1 MSTIDDGERTEN
13 APAETA
19 AAEPQVVDPN
29 AKVPAYSWYAL
40 GVLVLVYVL
49 NFVDRQ
55 ILSILAND
63 IKADLGVDD
72 AFLGFLYGTAFAIF
86 YALFGIPLGKLA
98 DSWHRVRLMTI
109 GLSLWSVMTALSG
122 FAKNAA
128 MLSGARVGVGIG
140 EATASPSAYSLISD
154 WFPARLRATALAIYS
169 SGLYVGG
176 GISLLIGGLIV
187 EQWNAAYPGGGP
199 LGLAGWQAAFIAV
212 GLPGIL
218 LAFWVLTLKEPVRGL
233 IDGMPS
239 EPVERPFRGFV
250 EELLQ
255 IIPPFTFVGAARR
268 SMPALAINV
277 AGFVGFFFAAWALT
291 ALIETGQGFIMG
303 GIASLVPFLDFPISD
318 QWFLLAVGYYA
329 IFSWASALRS
339 RDAETFAL
347 TWGSPA
353 FLCTILGYGTVAF
366 LSYATS
372 YWGAPYGER
381 VFEISKSELGLL
393 LGAPAAVTGFLGVV
407 IGGRVA
413 DWLFTKM
420 PAGRLY
426 VVMFGLLA
434 PVPIVWVMFTTD
446 SRTVF
451 LVMAAIAQ
459 LFASSALGAA
469 AATSQSLV
477 LPRMRGVATATFFL
491 ATTLVGLALGPYLAG
506 LISAKAGE
514 DLGLG
519 MLSLLWIAPI
529 GVVLL
534 FFAFR
539 LVPAAQERVI
549 AMGRGE
555 PTAG

>member
-1 MSTIDDGERTEN
+1 MSETDKPGAAEN
-13 APAETA
+13 AR
-19 AAEPQVVDPN
+19 
-29 AKVPAYSWYAL
+29 VPAYSWYAL
-40 GVLVLVYVL
+40 SVLVLVYVL

-109 GLSLWSVMTALSG
+109 GLGLWSLMTAASG

-187 EQWNAAYPGGGP
+187 EQWNASYPDGGP
-199 LGLAGWQAAFIAV
+199 LGRAGWQAAFIAV
-212 GLPGIL
+212 GMPGIL
-218 LAFWVLTLKEPVRGL
+218 LAIWVFTLKEPVRGL
-233 IDGMPS
+233 IDGIPTEEPS
-239 EPVERPFRGFV
+239 ERPFKGFV

-255 IIPPFTFVGAARR
+255 IIPPFTILGAARR
-268 SMPALAINV
+268 GMVPLVANLA
-277 AGFVGFFFAAWALT
+277 GLVGFFFAAW
-291 ALIETGQGFIMG
+291 LITLLAVTGQGFIMPALG
-303 GIASLVPFLDFPISD
+303 FDIEISD
-318 QWFLLAVGYYA
+318 QWFLLALGYYA

-339 RDAETFAL
+339 RDPSTFAL

-353 FLCTILGYGTVAF
+353 FLCTILGYGMVAF
-366 LSYATS
+366 ISYATS

-393 LGAPAAVTGFLGVV
+393 LGAPAAVTGFLGVI

-413 DWLFTKM
+413 DWLFARV

-426 VVMFGLLA
+426 VVLFGLLA
-434 PVPIVWVMFTTD
+434 PVPVVWVMFTTD
-446 SRTVF
+446 SKALF
-451 LVMAAIAQ
+451 LVLAAMAQ

-477 LPRMRGVATATFFL
+477 LPRMRGVATATVFL

-506 LISAKAGE
+506 LVSSKADG

-519 MLSLLWIAPI
+519 MLSTLWGAPI
-529 GVVLL
+529 GLVLL
-534 FFAFR
+534 LIALK

-549 AMGRGE
+549 AIGKSE
-555 PTAG
+555 DAAAA

>member
-1 MSTIDDGERTEN
+1 MSETDKPGAAEN
-13 APAETA
+13 AR
-19 AAEPQVVDPN
+19 
-29 AKVPAYSWYAL
+29 VPAYSWYAL
-40 GVLVLVYVL
+40 SVLVLVYVL

-109 GLSLWSVMTALSG
+109 GLGLWSLMTAASG

-187 EQWNAAYPGGGP
+187 EQWNASYPDGGP

-212 GLPGIL
+212 GMPGIL
-218 LAFWVLTLKEPVRGL
+218 LAIWVFTLKEPVRGL
-233 IDGMPS
+233 IDGIPTEEPS
-239 EPVERPFRGFV
+239 ERPFKGFV

-255 IIPPFTFVGAARR
+255 IIPPFTILGAARR
-268 SMPALAINV
+268 GMVPLVANLA
-277 AGFVGFFFAAWALT
+277 GLVGFFFAAW
-291 ALIETGQGFIMG
+291 LITLLAVTGQGFIMPALG
-303 GIASLVPFLDFPISD
+303 FDIEISD
-318 QWFLLAVGYYA
+318 QWFLLALGYYA

-339 RDAETFAL
+339 RDPSTFAL

-353 FLCTILGYGTVAF
+353 FLCTILGYGMVAF
-366 LSYATS
+366 ISYATS

-393 LGAPAAVTGFLGVV
+393 LGAPAAVTGFLGVI

-413 DWLFTKM
+413 DWLFARV

-426 VVMFGLLA
+426 VVLFGLLA
-434 PVPIVWVMFTTD
+434 PVPVVWVMFTTD
-446 SRTVF
+446 SKALF
-451 LVMAAIAQ
+451 LVLAAMAQ

-506 LISAKAGE
+506 LVSSKADG

-519 MLSLLWIAPI
+519 MLSTLWGAPI
-529 GVVLL
+529 GLVLL
-534 FFAFR
+534 LIALK

-549 AMGRGE
+549 AIGKSE
-555 PTAG
+555 DAAAA

>member
-1 MSTIDDGERTEN
+1 MDATDKPAS
-13 APAETA
+13 AP
-19 AAEPQVVDPN
+19 D

-40 GVLVLVYVL
+40 SVLVLVYVL

-109 GLSLWSVMTALSG
+109 GLGLWSLMTAASG

-154 WFPARLRATALAIYS
+154 WFPARLRATALAVYS

-176 GISLLIGGLIV
+176 GISLVIGALVV
-187 EQWNAAYPGGGP
+187 ENWNAAYPNGGP

-218 LAFWVLTLKEPVRGL
+218 LAIWVFTLKEPVRGL
-233 IDGMPS
+233 IDGMPA
-239 EPVERPFRGFV
+239 EPVEKPFRGFV
-250 EELLQ
+250 EELQQ
-255 IIPPFTFVGAARR
+255 IIPPLTILGAARR
-268 SMPALAINV
+268 GPIALAINLL
-277 AGFVGFFFAAWALT
+277 GLVGFFFAAW
-291 ALIETGQGFIMG
+291 LITSLAETGQGIIMG
-303 GIASLVPFLDFPISD
+303 AIGSGVPAIGAEISD

-339 RDAETFAL
+339 RDAQTFAL

-353 FLCTILGYGTVAF
+353 FLCTILGYGAVAF
-366 LSYATS
+366 ISYSTS

-393 LGAPAAVTGFLGVV
+393 LGAPAAVTGFLGVI

-413 DWLFTKM
+413 DWLFTKL
-420 PAGRLY
+420 PGGRLY
-426 VVMFGLLA
+426 VVLFGLLA
-434 PVPIVWVMFTTD
+434 PVPVVWVMFTTE
-446 SRTVF
+446 SKAMF
-451 LVMAAIAQ
+451 LVLAAVAQ

-506 LISAKAGE
+506 LVSAKSGG

-519 MLSLLWIAPI
+519 MQSTLWAAPI
-529 GVVLL
+529 GLVLL
-534 FFAFR
+534 LAALK
-539 LVPAAQERVI
+539 LVPAAQERVL
-549 AMGRGE
+549 AAAQSE
-555 PTAG
+555 A

>member
-1 MSTIDDGERTEN
+1 MRAGETR
-13 APAETA
+13 
-19 AAEPQVVDPN
+19 VDPN
-29 AKVPAYSWYAL
+29 ASVPAYSWYAL

-72 AFLGFLYGTAFAIF
+72 A
-86 YALFGIPLGKLA
+86 LFGIPLGKLA

-109 GLSLWSVMTALSG
+109 GLGLWSVMTALSG
-122 FAKNAA
+122 FSKNAA

-176 GISLLIGGLIV
+176 GISLVIGGLIV
-187 EQWNAAYPGGGP
+187 ENWNQAYPDGGP

-218 LAFWVLTLKEPVRGL
+218 LAVWVLTLKEPVRGL

-239 EPVERPFRGFV
+239 EPVERPFRGFF

-255 IIPPFTFVGAARR
+255 IIPPFTFLGAARR
-268 SMPALAINV
+268 SPAALAVNV
-277 AGFVGFFFAAWALT
+277 ASFVGFFFAAWLLT
-291 ALIETGQGFIMG
+291 VLLDSGQGFIMG
-303 GIASLVPFLDFPISD
+303 AIASGLPFLDFPISD

-420 PAGRLY
+420 PAGRLF

-434 PVPIVWVMFTTD
+434 PVPVVWVMFTTD
-446 SRTVF
+446 DRTVF
-451 LVMAAIAQ
+451 LMMAAIAQ

-506 LISAKAGE
+506 LVSAKADG

-534 FFAFR
+534 LVALK
-539 LVPAAQERVI
+539 LVPAAQERVV
-549 AMGRGE
+549 AMG
-555 PTAG
+555 AGGGNPVRA

>member
-1 MSTIDDGERTEN
+1 MSETDKPGAAEN
-13 APAETA
+13 AR
-19 AAEPQVVDPN
+19 
-29 AKVPAYSWYAL
+29 VPAYSWYAL
-40 GVLVLVYVL
+40 SVLVLVYVL

-109 GLSLWSVMTALSG
+109 GLGLWSLMTAASG

-187 EQWNAAYPGGGP
+187 EQWNASYPDGGP

-212 GLPGIL
+212 GMPGIL
-218 LAFWVLTLKEPVRGL
+218 LAIWVFTLKEPVRGL
-233 IDGMPS
+233 IDGIPTEEPS
-239 EPVERPFRGFV
+239 ERPFKGFV

-255 IIPPFTFVGAARR
+255 IIPPFTILGAARR
-268 SMPALAINV
+268 GMVPLVANLA
-277 AGFVGFFFAAWALT
+277 GLVGFFFAAW
-291 ALIETGQGFIMG
+291 LITLLAVTGQGFIMPALG
-303 GIASLVPFLDFPISD
+303 FDIEISD
-318 QWFLLAVGYYA
+318 QWFLLALGYYA

-339 RDAETFAL
+339 RDPSTFAL

-353 FLCTILGYGTVAF
+353 FLCTILGYGMVAF
-366 LSYATS
+366 ISYATS

-393 LGAPAAVTGFLGVV
+393 LGAPAAVTGFLGVI

-413 DWLFTKM
+413 DWLFARV

-426 VVMFGLLA
+426 VVLFGLLA
-434 PVPIVWVMFTTD
+434 PVPVVWVMFTTD
-446 SRTVF
+446 SKALF
-451 LVMAAIAQ
+451 LVLAAMAQ

-506 LISAKAGE
+506 LVSSKADG

-519 MLSLLWIAPI
+519 MLSTLWGAPI
-529 GVVLL
+529 GLVLL
-534 FFAFR
+534 LIALK
-539 LVPAAQERVI
+539 LVPAAQERV
-549 AMGRGE
+549 
-555 PTAG
+555 TAIGKSEDAAAA

>member
-1 MSTIDDGERTEN
+1 MSTTARDEHSQN
-13 APAETA
+13 PA
-19 AAEPQVVDPN
+19 VDPD

-40 GVLVLVYVL
+40 SVLVLIYVL

-109 GLSLWSVMTALSG
+109 GLALWSAMTALSG
-122 FAKNAA
+122 FAKNAG
-128 MLSGARVGVGIG
+128 MLSGARIGVGIG

-154 WFPARLRATALAIYS
+154 WFPTRLRATALAIYS

-176 GISLLIGGLIV
+176 GISLVIGGLIV
-187 EQWNAAYPGGGP
+187 ENWNAAYPDGGP
-199 LGLAGWQAAFIAV
+199 LGLAGWQAAFVAV
-212 GLPGIL
+212 GLPGLL
-218 LAFWVLTLKEPVRGL
+218 LAVWVFTLKEPVRGL
-233 IDGMPS
+233 IDGMAA
-239 EPVERPFRGFV
+239 EPVEKPFRGFFD
-250 EELLQ
+250 ELLQ
-255 IIPPFTFVGAARR
+255 IIPPFTFIGAARR
-268 SMPALAINV
+268 SMASLVINV
-277 AGFVGFFFAAWALT
+277 VGFLGFFFSAWLLT
-291 ALIETGQGFIMG
+291 TLLQTGQGFIMG
-303 GIASLVPFLDFPISD
+303 WIASHLPLLGFPISD

-329 IFSWASALRS
+329 IFSWATALRS

-353 FLCTILGYGTVAF
+353 FLCTILGYGMVAF
-366 LSYATS
+366 ISYATS

-407 IGGRVA
+407 LGGRVA

-426 VVMFGLLA
+426 VVLFGLLA
-434 PVPIVWVMFTTD
+434 PVPVVWVMFTTD
-446 SRTVF
+446 SKALF
-451 LVMAAIAQ
+451 LVCAAIAQ

-514 DLGLG
+514 NLSLG
-519 MLSLLWIAPI
+519 MLSLLWAAPI
-529 GVVLL
+529 GLVLL
-534 FFAFR
+534 FFALR
-539 LVPAAQERVI
+539 LVPAAQEKVL
-549 AMGRGE
+549 AMGKGE
-555 PTAG
+555 AAGI